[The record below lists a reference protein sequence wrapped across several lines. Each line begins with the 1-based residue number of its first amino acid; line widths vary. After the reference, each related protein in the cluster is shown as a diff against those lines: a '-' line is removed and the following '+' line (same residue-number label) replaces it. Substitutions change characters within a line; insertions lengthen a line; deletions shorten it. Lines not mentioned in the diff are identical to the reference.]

1 MAKRNIKLDVP
12 AYNKCVVFFLICL
25 SGILFF
31 IYVGIVPAHKSIVG
45 LNRKIEDAQLQV
57 DIQETL
63 LPIYKLLKE
72 DFMIDDHK
80 ELPFP
85 VKAGLPREQTDEIF
99 TVFREIARK
108 CNMEALSI
116 VPDLNY
122 LQKNSRFLLVNTIVR
137 GDFFSL
143 RKLMIALGELP
154 YLEHIETIDIQQDKD
169 AKEFK
174 MNIWID
180 LS

>member
-1 MAKRNIKLDVP
+1 MAKRNIKLDIP
-12 AYNKCVVFFLICL
+12 AYTKCVVFFLICMSGKL
-25 SGILFF
+25 SF
-31 IYVGIVPAHKSIVG
+31 INMGIVPTHKSIVG
-45 LNRKIEDAQLQV
+45 LNQKIEDAQLQV

-63 LPIYKLLKE
+63 LPIYKLLKK
-72 DFMIDDHK
+72 DFVIDDVK

-85 VKAGLPREQTDEIF
+85 AKVGLARKQTDKIF
-99 TVFREIARK
+99 TVFREMARK

-122 LQKNSRFLLVNTIVR
+122 LRKDSRFLLVNTIVR
-137 GDFFSL
+137 GSFFNL
-143 RKLMIALGELP
+143 RYLIITLGELP

-174 MNIWID
+174 MNIWIA

>member
-31 IYVGIVPAHKSIVG
+31 IYMGIVPAHKSIVG

-63 LPIYKLLKE
+63 LPIYKLLKK
-72 DFMIDDHK
+72 DFIIDDYK

-85 VKAGLPREQTDEIF
+85 AKAGLPRKQTDEIF
-99 TVFREIARK
+99 TVFREMARK

-122 LQKNSRFLLVNTIVR
+122 LHKNSRVLLVNTIVR

-174 MNIWID
+174 MNIWIT

>member
-1 MAKRNIKLDVP
+1 MAKRNIKLNIP

-25 SGILFF
+25 SGLLFF
-31 IYVGIVPAHKSIVG
+31 IYMGIVPAHESIVG
-45 LNRKIEDAQLQV
+45 LNQKIEDAQLQV

-85 VKAGLPREQTDEIF
+85 AKAGLPRKQTDEIF
-99 TVFREIARK
+99 TVFREMARK

-137 GDFFSL
+137 GSFFNL
-143 RKLMIALGELP
+143 RHLMIELGELP

-174 MNIWID
+174 MAIWIA